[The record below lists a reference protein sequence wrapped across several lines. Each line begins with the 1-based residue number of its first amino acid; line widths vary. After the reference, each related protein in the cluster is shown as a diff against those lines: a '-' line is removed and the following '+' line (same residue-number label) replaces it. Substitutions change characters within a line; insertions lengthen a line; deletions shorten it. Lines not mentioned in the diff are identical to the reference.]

1 MIPETLAHLAIPI
14 DSIQPHPRNV
24 RQGDVGAIS
33 ESLKLHGQYRP
44 IVVQKSTG
52 HILAGNHTYKAARAL
67 KWKQIAATYVDVTDD
82 QAVRI
87 LLMDNRAN
95 DLASYDDPALA
106 DILKQLMETE
116 QRLEG
121 TGFDP
126 DDLEQLL
133 RDIDAEQLPTVMGDP
148 DDVPE
153 DVPAKTVPGDVWLL
167 GRHRLR
173 CGDSTSPSDMDAL
186 MNGKQADIVWTDP
199 PYGVAIVG
207 GNRAETPEERLA
219 KGGKTIDNDALDKP
233 ALTQFLRDSLGNA
246 AEHTKPGGVWYV
258 AAPSGDLFQCFSI
271 PLTDLGIWRHTLVWV
286 KDSLVMGRADYHYR
300 HEAIFY
306 GWKPGAAHK
315 QPPDRKQD
323 TVWEIARPKRNA
335 EHPTMKPVAL
345 IERAINNSSNYG
357 DVVLDPFGG
366 SGTTLI
372 AAEQTNRTAYLMEL
386 DPHYCDVICARFQ
399 KATGIKPIA
408 EATGNEHDF
417 L

>member
-52 HILAGNHTYKAARAL
+52 HILAGNHTYKAAKAL

-173 CGDSTSPSDMDAL
+173 CGDSTSPSDLDAL
-186 MNGKQADIVWTDP
+186 MNGATVDAIVTDP
-199 PYGVAIVG
+199 PYGLGIDGQKQSVSANPKHNRKEHKFRGWDEQRPDQSLFALLLAFEKPTLIWG
-207 GNRAETPEERLA
+207 GNYFADLLPASRGWVYWDKGQNGLTMSDGELAWTNRDTPLRAVLCNRA
-219 KGGKTIDNDALDKP
+219 AL
-233 ALTQFLRDSLGNA
+233 QGS
-246 AEHTKPGGVWYV
+246 V
-258 AAPSGDLFQCFSI
+258 
-271 PLTDLGIWRHTLVWV
+271 
-286 KDSLVMGRADYHYR
+286 
-300 HEAIFY
+300 
-306 GWKPGAAHK
+306 
-315 QPPDRKQD
+315 
-323 TVWEIARPKRNA
+323 
-335 EHPTMKPVAL
+335 HPTQKPVQVMQFSL
-345 IERAINNSSNYG
+345 DYLQFSGN
-357 DVVLDPFGG
+357 VLDPFGG
-366 SGTTLI
+366 SGSTLI

-408 EATGNEHDF
+408 EATGNEHNF

>member
-173 CGDSTSPSDMDAL
+173 CGDSTSPTDLDAL
-186 MNGKQADIVWTDP
+186 MNGKQADMVWTDP
-199 PYGVAIVG
+199 PYGMNLDTDYTKMPNGHKHRPVIG
-207 GNRAETPEERLA
+207 
-219 KGGKTIDNDALDKP
+219 DSQQFDASFL
-233 ALTQFLRDSLGNA
+233 LTAFTYCKEIFLWG
-246 AEHTKPGGVWYV
+246 
-258 AAPSGDLFQCFSI
+258 
-271 PLTDLGIWRHTLVWV
+271 
-286 KDSLVMGRADYHYR
+286 ADYYVETLNR
-300 HEAIFY
+300 RYPNLGSWIIWDKYSDERIGLLDGRF
-306 GWKPGAAHK
+306 GSTFETCWSKTPHK
-315 QPPDRKQD
+315 R
-323 TVWEIARPKRNA
+323 EIARVLVKTNYTAKGDETRV
-335 EHPTMKPVAL
+335 HPTQKPVDLAKWFF
-345 IERAINNSSNYG
+345 ERWGEEEDI
-357 DVVLDPFGG
+357 VVDLFAG
-366 SGTTLI
+366 SGSTLI

-408 EATGNEHDF
+408 EATGNEHNF

>member
-52 HILAGNHTYKAARAL
+52 HILAGNHTYKAAKAL

-106 DILKQLMETE
+106 EILKQLMETE

-186 MNGKQADIVWTDP
+186 MNGQQADLIFTDP
-199 PYGVAIVG
+199 PYGMSYG
-207 GNRAETPEERLA
+207 GGRAKTKDGQKVHQMIKNDDLQANDLIQLVQDALVLA
-219 KGGKTIDNDALDKP
+219 KTKTKQNAAVYACFTWRTYTEFEKAVTNAGLAIKSCIVWDK
-233 ALTQFLRDSLGNA
+233 QSVGLGNA
-246 AEHTKPGGVWYV
+246 
-258 AAPSGDLFQCFSI
+258 
-271 PLTDLGIWRHTLVWV
+271 
-286 KDSLVMGRADYHYR
+286 HYR
-300 HEAIFY
+300 PQHEFIFY
-306 GWKPGAAHK
+306 CEGDWHGDKS
-315 QPPDRKQD
+315 QSD
-323 TVWEIARPKRNA
+323 VWQLSRGNTSAYV
-335 EHPTMKPVAL
+335 HPTQKPVEL
-345 IERAINNSSNYG
+345 ISIAINNSSSYG

-366 SGTTLI
+366 SGSTLI

>member
-106 DILKQLMETE
+106 DILKQLIETE
-116 QRLEG
+116 QGLEG

-133 RDIDAEQLPTVMGDP
+133 RDIDAEQLPTVIGDP

-153 DVPAKTVPGDVWLL
+153 DVPAKTVPGYVWLL

-186 MNGKQADIVWTDP
+186 MNGATM
-199 PYGVAIVG
+199 
-207 GNRAETPEERLA
+207 
-219 KGGKTIDNDALDKP
+219 DA
-233 ALTQFLRDSLGNA
+233 
-246 AEHTKPGGVWYV
+246 
-258 AAPSGDLFQCFSI
+258 
-271 PLTDLGIWRHTLVWV
+271 
-286 KDSLVMGRADYHYR
+286 
-300 HEAIFY
+300 
-306 GWKPGAAHK
+306 
-315 QPPDRKQD
+315 
-323 TVWEIARPKRNA
+323 
-335 EHPTMKPVAL
+335 
-345 IERAINNSSNYG
+345 
-357 DVVLDPFGG
+357 
-366 SGTTLI
+366 
-372 AAEQTNRTAYLMEL
+372 
-386 DPHYCDVICARFQ
+386 
-399 KATGIKPIA
+399 
-408 EATGNEHDF
+408 
-417 L
+417 

>member
-82 QAVRI
+82 QAIRI

-148 DDVPE
+148 DEVPE
-153 DVPAKTVPGDVWLL
+153 DVPAKTAPGDVWLL

-173 CGDSTSPSDMDAL
+173 CGSSLEASDLDAL
-186 MNGKQADIVWTDP
+186 MQGAVVDCILTDP
-199 PYGVAIVG
+199 PYGMNLDADYSKMPG
-207 GNRAETPEERLA
+207 GNANSKMNKQPKKYKQVIGDDRAF
-219 KGGKTIDNDALDKP
+219 DAS
-233 ALTQFLRDSLGNA
+233 FLRAYFNKAKEQFWFG
-246 AEHTKPGGVWYV
+246 
-258 AAPSGDLFQCFSI
+258 
-271 PLTDLGIWRHTLVWV
+271 
-286 KDSLVMGRADYHYR
+286 ADYYRSTLSDDDRDGSWLIWDKRKEDGSQDDVLGSTFETCWTANPHQRRILRHYWCGAFGSP
-300 HEAIFY
+300 EA
-306 GWKPGAAHK
+306 
-315 QPPDRKQD
+315 
-323 TVWEIARPKRNA
+323 RNRV
-335 EHPTMKPVAL
+335 HPTQKPIAL
-345 IERAINNSSNYG
+345 LTEILERWTKEGWIIA
-357 DVVLDPFGG
+357 DPFGG
-366 SGTTLI
+366 SGSTLI

>member
-52 HILAGNHTYKAARAL
+52 HILAGNHTYKAAKAL

-106 DILKQLMETE
+106 EILKQLMETE

-186 MNGKQADIVWTDP
+186 MNGQQADLIFTDP
-199 PYGVAIVG
+199 PYGMSYG
-207 GNRAETPEERLA
+207 GGRAKTKDGQKVHQMIKNDDLQANDLIQLVQDALVLA
-219 KGGKTIDNDALDKP
+219 KTKTKQNAAVYACFTWRTYTEFEKAVTNAGLAIKSCIVWDK
-233 ALTQFLRDSLGNA
+233 QSVGLGNA
-246 AEHTKPGGVWYV
+246 
-258 AAPSGDLFQCFSI
+258 
-271 PLTDLGIWRHTLVWV
+271 
-286 KDSLVMGRADYHYR
+286 HYR
-300 HEAIFY
+300 PQHEFIFY
-306 GWKPGAAHK
+306 CEGDWHGDKS
-315 QPPDRKQD
+315 QSD
-323 TVWEIARPKRNA
+323 VWQLSRGNTSAYV
-335 EHPTMKPVAL
+335 HPTQKPVEL
-345 IERAINNSSNYG
+345 ISIAINNSSSYG

-366 SGTTLI
+366 SGSTLI

-408 EATGNEHDF
+408 EATGNEHNF

>member
-1 MIPETLAHLAIPI
+1 
-14 DSIQPHPRNV
+14 V

-52 HILAGNHTYKAARAL
+52 HILAGNHTYKAAKAL

-106 DILKQLMETE
+106 EILKQLMETE

-186 MNGKQADIVWTDP
+186 MNGQQADLIFTDP
-199 PYGVAIVG
+199 PYGMSYG
-207 GNRAETPEERLA
+207 GGRAKTKDGQKVHQMIKNDDLQANDLIQLVQDALVLA
-219 KGGKTIDNDALDKP
+219 KTKTKQNAAVYACFTWRTYTEFEKAVTNAGLAIKSCIVWDK
-233 ALTQFLRDSLGNA
+233 QSVGLGNA
-246 AEHTKPGGVWYV
+246 
-258 AAPSGDLFQCFSI
+258 
-271 PLTDLGIWRHTLVWV
+271 
-286 KDSLVMGRADYHYR
+286 HYR
-300 HEAIFY
+300 PQHEFIFY
-306 GWKPGAAHK
+306 CEGDWHGDKS
-315 QPPDRKQD
+315 QSD
-323 TVWEIARPKRNA
+323 VWQLSRGNTSAYV
-335 EHPTMKPVAL
+335 HPTQKPVEL
-345 IERAINNSSNYG
+345 ISIAINNSSSYG

-366 SGTTLI
+366 SGSTLI

>member
-1 MIPETLAHLAIPI
+1 MIPETLAHLAIAI

-148 DDVPE
+148 DEVPE
-153 DVPAKTVPGDVWLL
+153 DVPAKTVLGDVWLL

-173 CGDSTSPSDMDAL
+173 CGDSTSPTDMDAL
-186 MNGKQADIVWTDP
+186 MNGQQADLIFTDP
-199 PYGVAIVG
+199 PYGMSYG
-207 GNRAETPEERLA
+207 GGRARGSSPKGARVKAHGMIMNDDLA
-219 KGGKTIDNDALDKP
+219 GDDLIGLV
-233 ALTQFLRDSLGNA
+233 RDSIGLATTYKKPDKAVYACFTWRTYREFEEAILAAGLAIKACIVWDKQSIGLGN
-246 AEHTKPGGVWYV
+246 
-258 AAPSGDLFQCFSI
+258 S
-271 PLTDLGIWRHTLVWV
+271 
-286 KDSLVMGRADYHYR
+286 HYR
-300 HEAIFY
+300 PQHEFIFY
-306 GWKPGAAHK
+306 CEGEWHGDKS
-315 QPPDRKQD
+315 QSD
-323 TVWEIARPKRNA
+323 VWQLSRGNTSAYV
-335 EHPTMKPVAL
+335 HPTQKPVEL
-345 IERAINNSSNYG
+345 ISIAINNSSSYG
-357 DVVLDPFGG
+357 DLVLDPFGG
-366 SGTTLI
+366 SGSTLI

-399 KATGIKPIA
+399 KATGIKPVA